1 MPGRN
6 LFTGLT
12 AVLAVLAMA
21 ALLMTTPAS
30 AQQEKV
36 LHSFNNGGSG
46 GSYPYSGLILDTA
59 SNLYGTTGFGG
70 TGSGC
75 YSGCGTVFE
84 LVAQAG
90 GGWVEKV
97 LHNFQLNGQDGVQ
110 PVSGLIFDAA
120 GNLYGTTAAGGNT
133 TCIGGCGTVFELI
146 PIDGGGWTEKILH
159 SFGGSP
165 EGAFPQGGLIFDSA
179 GNLYGTTYEGGPRG
193 GFQGGTVFELSPV
206 AGGGWKEKILHHFS
220 RTGPGFPSSSLIFD
234 AEGNLYG
241 MALGGNGSGCLGVYG
256 CGTVFELSPMA
267 GGGWSEQVLHNFTK
281 NGTDGN
287 VPYGGL
293 ISDAAGNL
301 YGTTSAG
308 GAGRCGDERGIEVGC
323 GTVFELSTPSAPGG
337 EWTESILYNFQGN
350 GSLDPAPTAGLI
362 FDAAGNLYGTTYGGG
377 TFEGIDGGPGT
388 VFKLTPS
395 ASGVWTETTLHSFG
409 VGTDGSFPLAGL
421 IFDAAGNLYGTTLW
435 GGLYGPDSGT
445 VFEVTP

>member
-1 MPGRN
+1 MSRGKLPI
-6 LFTGLT
+6 GLT
-12 AVLAVLAMA
+12 VLLATLAMT
-21 ALLMTTPAS
+21 ALVIATPAA
-30 AQQEKV
+30 AQEEKV
-36 LHSFNNGGSG
+36 LHSFNNGASG
-46 GSYPYSGLILDTA
+46 GSYPYSGLILDKA
-59 SNLYGTTGFGG
+59 GNLYGTTGFGG
-70 TGSGC
+70 TGTGC

-84 LVAQAG
+84 LMPQAG

-97 LHNFQLNGQDGVQ
+97 LHNFQLNVTGGVQ

-146 PIDGGGWTEKILH
+146 PDGGGGWTEKVLH

-165 EGAFPQGGLIFDSA
+165 EGAFPQGGLIFDAA

-193 GFQGGTVFELSPV
+193 GCQCGTVFELSPLP
-206 AGGGWKEKILHHFS
+206 GGGWKEKILHIFG

-234 AEGNLYG
+234 DDGNLFG
-241 MALGGNGSGCLGVYG
+241 MALGGSGSGCIGVYG
-256 CGTVFELSPMA
+256 CGTVFELSPVA

-308 GAGRCGDERGIEVGC
+308 GAGLCGDGRGIEVGC
-323 GTVFELSTPSAPGG
+323 GTVFELIKPGIPGG
-337 EWTESILYNFQGN
+337 EWAEAILYAFEGN

-377 TFEGIDGGPGT
+377 AYQGINGGLGT
-388 VFKLTPS
+388 VFKLSP
-395 ASGVWTETTLHSFG
+395 AADGIWTETTLHSFG
-409 VGTDGSFPLAGL
+409 NGNDGAFPLAGL
-421 IFDAAGNLYGTTLW
+421 IFDTAGNLYGTTSW
-435 GGLYGPDSGT
+435 GGINGPDSGT
-445 VFEVTP
+445 VFEIMP